1 MTVHKE
7 ASLVDLSPEE
17 LKECLGATYHRI
29 KNLEEDRKTDPDAQ
43 QMRDQL
49 TAYLN
54 DNYDEALK
62 DLKKQ
67 MKAAR
72 ALAKARGI
80 TWNMPTDADYHERKM
95 REAIEGIRDPD
106 GKGQTK
112 VFFSSNGG
120 PMMQIG
126 GPK

>member
-7 ASLVDLSPEE
+7 AQLVELTAEE

-72 ALAKARGI
+72 ALAKARGVS
-80 TWNMPTDADYHERKM
+80 WEMPTDADYHQRKA
-95 REAIEGIRDPD
+95 REALEYLRNPD
-106 GKGQTK
+106 GKGETK
-112 VFFSSNGG
+112 VFVGTPGN
-120 PMMQIG
+120 MVQVG